1 MSIENPFFKFLETKA
16 ARKNENPFS
25 FNIKWLTCLKDTS
38 IFVLFSDS
46 NNNPFEQ
53 VNPSVELILPKT
65 RTSSN
70 PFLIIVFSI
79 KILVLSRLL
88 SIWHEIFVSPTSLP
102 DISQTNEVPLGY
114 K

>member
-1 MSIENPFFKFLETKA
+1 METKA

-38 IFVLFSDS
+38 IFVLFSDY
-46 NNNPFEQ
+46 NPFEQ
-53 VNPSVELILPKT
+53 VNPSIELILPKT

-88 SIWHEIFVSPTSLP
+88 SIWHEIFVSPTSLQ